1 VQRVRLQASWNLIVQ
16 LNSIRTGVTPRK
28 SRIAEVE
35 KMIKY
40 LRHRDLKE
48 RNAGPGH
55 RKTSQELLN
64 FCNQRSQV
72 L

>member
-1 VQRVRLQASWNLIVQ
+1 VRLQASWNLIVQ
-16 LNSIRTGVTPRK
+16 LNSIRTGVTKK
-28 SRIAEVE
+28 SRIVEVE

-64 FCNQRSQV
+64 FWSQRSQV